1 MDENFVA
8 KLIDVGTELRYPA
21 GTVLPPLPGLLLV
34 LQGVL
39 EVDGEERGPG
49 HVIGRWERLDEAE
62 VVAQTDVR
70 VISVDRA
77 DYEAAET
84 G

>member
-1 MDENFVA
+1 
-8 KLIDVGTELRYPA
+8 
-21 GTVLPPLPGLLLV
+21 VLPQLHGLLLV
-34 LQGVL
+34 MQGVL

-49 HVIGRWERLDEAE
+49 HVVGRWERLDEAH

-70 VISVDRA
+70 LISVDHA
-77 DYEAAET
+77 DYEAAQT